1 MAKMVRL
8 RLNIGSGSGSAHE
21 CSALAEDS
29 NAKKGKG
36 WLLLCLECL
45 GEALADEGDLLFK

>member
-29 NAKKGKG
+29 KPFEARGGGTPLALFASESSANA
-36 WLLLCLECL
+36 EH
-45 GEALADEGDLLFK
+45 A

>member
-21 CSALAEDS
+21 CSASAKDS
-29 NAKKGKG
+29 KPFEAKGDTPHA
-36 WLLLCLECL
+36 LFALESP
-45 GEALADEGDLLFK
+45 AIDEHA